1 MDEQRTIGEASPSGA
16 WTPLLTGAAA
26 DEARAAILEI
36 ADALSDPQQS
46 RVERENAEF
55 TLGMGHAGIA
65 LFFAYLAKS
74 LPGAGHEETAIQ
86 YLEEAVGSL
95 AARAHPAALYHGVSG
110 IAWVVEHFDGW
121 LLEPESEEDDLNEA
135 SDEVV
140 LERLAVPSWSDD
152 YDLINGLV
160 GLGVY
165 ALSRRPRA
173 TATESLSR
181 IVRHLET
188 TAEPQPRGLTWW
200 TPPERLWGPLREAAA
215 PKGFY
220 NLGVAHGV
228 AGVIPFLADCC
239 AAGIE
244 PEKTRALLAGAVE
257 WLLSQKLAG
266 GKLIFPDFV
275 GPEISPKASMLAWCY
290 GDVGIAGTLLR
301 AARAVGEPRWEAEA
315 LELAR
320 RAAVCPAPDANVRDC
335 CLCHGAIGLGHQ
347 FQRLFQATGEPLF
360 RRAALDWYERGFAQ
374 RRPGEAIGGFVA
386 LEPRSFYGDFEPVPR
401 RGFLVGSAGIGLGLL
416 AAIDTVEPAWDR
428 LLLLS

>member
-46 RVERENAEF
+46 RVERGERGVHARDGACRDRSLFRLSREKPAGSRSRG
-55 TLGMGHAGIA
+55 TRDPVPGGGRGQSRSAGASRRPLPWGLRDRLGGGA
-65 LFFAYLAKS
+65 LRRLA
-74 LPGAGHEETAIQ
+74 
-86 YLEEAVGSL
+86 V
-95 AARAHPAALYHGVSG
+95 
-110 IAWVVEHFDGW
+110 
-121 LLEPESEEDDLNEA
+121 EPESEEDDLNEA

-200 TPPERLWGPLREAAA
+200 TPPSGCGGL
-215 PKGFY
+215 
-220 NLGVAHGV
+220 
-228 AGVIPFLADCC
+228 C
-239 AAGIE
+239 ARRRPRRVSTTSAW
-244 PEKTRALLAGAVE
+244 R
-257 WLLSQKLAG
+257 AG
-266 GKLIFPDFV
+266 GRSHPFPGGLLRGGDRAGEDPRPARGRRRVAPVTEARRGQAIFPDFV

-320 RAAVCPAPDANVRDC
+320 RAAVCPHRSERP
-335 CLCHGAIGLGHQ
+335 GLLPLPRGY
-347 FQRLFQATGEPLF
+347 RLGSSVP
-360 RRAALDWYERGFAQ
+360 AAL
-374 RRPGEAIGGFVA
+374 
-386 LEPRSFYGDFEPVPR
+386 SGDR
-401 RGFLVGSAGIGLGLL
+401 
-416 AAIDTVEPAWDR
+416 
-428 LLLLS
+428 